1 MYSKIKEKVLN
12 NKRLMLLIPY
22 FVVALLLI
30 LLPIIL
36 IIINAFS
43 PQKSEQGYSDN
54 WELLK
59 ALSTWNIISR
69 SLRVGIISAILCL
82 VLGFPY
88 AYFVSSSKSKI
99 FQIYAMSLML
109 SPMAIFTIAR
119 VYSLRTLFVNIFDDN
134 ALNKE
139 WFLIVGLTYLNL
151 PLMIMPLYTVLK
163 DMPGNIIEASHDL
176 GNGSAKTMVKVII
189 PYALKAILS
198 GFGMIFLSSA
208 TTFIISAKLLPDGSQ
223 NQMIGDIIT
232 KTINPGNKYDLSKGS
247 SLVIVVSALFI
258 GIYSL
263 ILLLPKL
270 FFKFKKGANYE

>member
-1 MYSKIKEKVLN
+1 MFSKIKERLAN
-12 NKRLMLLIPY
+12 NKRLTLLSPY
-22 FVVALLLI
+22 LAVALLLI
-30 LLPIIL
+30 ILPILL
-36 IIINAFS
+36 IIFNAFA
-43 PQKSEQGYSDN
+43 PLKSENGYSDN

-59 ALSTWNIISR
+59 AISTWNIISR
-69 SLRVGIISAILCL
+69 SLRVGVISAILCL
-82 VLGFPY
+82 FIGFPY

-119 VYSLRTLFVNIFDDN
+119 VYSLRTLFVNIFDDST
-134 ALNKE
+134 LNQE
-139 WFLIVGLTYLNL
+139 WFLVLGLTYLNL
-151 PLMIMPLYTVLK
+151 PLMIMPIYTVLK
-163 DMPGNIIEASHDL
+163 DMPKNIIEASHDL
-176 GNGSAKTMVKVII
+176 GYGSSKTMIKVIV

-232 KTINPGNKYDLSKGS
+232 KTINPGNKFDLSKGS
-247 SLVIVVSALFI
+247 SLVIVVSTIFI

-270 FFKFKKGANYE
+270 FFKFKKGASYE